1 MNIYKANLNYLAL
14 KNTDNTLEQH
24 LGAILNNENTTK
36 KTTKSQVYKW

>member
-36 KTTKSQVYKW
+36 NNKKPSV